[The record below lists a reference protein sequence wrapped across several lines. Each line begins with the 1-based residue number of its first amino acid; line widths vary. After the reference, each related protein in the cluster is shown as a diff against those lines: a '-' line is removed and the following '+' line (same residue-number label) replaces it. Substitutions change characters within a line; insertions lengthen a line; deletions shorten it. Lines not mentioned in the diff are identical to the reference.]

1 MRLLLDTHAFLW
13 FIGETSMMSE
23 RSRRAVEDARN
34 DVLLSVA
41 SVWELAIKASIG
53 KIDVGEPLDDFL
65 AAQVETNRI
74 LLLDVTARHA
84 LAVRRLPFHHRDP
97 FDRLLVAQAQ
107 CEALTVVSHDE
118 AFARYDVPVLW

>member
-1 MRLLLDTHAFLW
+1 MAIAGKTAAQPAIVYGGTKL
-13 FIGETSMMSE
+13 
-23 RSRRAVEDARN
+23 RSCEDDRN
-34 DVLLSVA
+34 DVLSSVA

-65 AAQVETNRI
+65 MEQVEANRI

-84 LAVRRLPFHHRDP
+84 LAVRSLPFHHRDP